1 MVPRFSTM
9 KQHAQLRQHVQA
21 QQQVRGGGQ
30 GMMTW
35 ETYDPNNPPPWLA
48 PPWNRHQ
55 GQNNMNQ
62 ALQSPGGIGIGGRPS
77 VQNSMAPLGSAAI
90 GTKGAPGVPFAYNIG
105 TPNANMHVPY
115 AGNNFIYH
123 S

>member
-30 GMMTW
+30 GTMTW

-77 VQNSMAPLGSAAI
+77 VQNSMAPLGSAAF